1 MITSNKIYV
10 FGLLLAFI
18 AGSCSSNTD
27 DSPVVVEYKSEQLS
41 QNQLNYFMP
50 QNLSQADSTRFA
62 DHYIKQWVKKQ
73 AVCDVA
79 LQENEKLAEEI
90 EFKVN
95 DYRQKLIIHEYT
107 SKLIRD
113 SLDTNVP
120 ETEIATYYEQFK
132 QDFVSKEDQYSFF
145 HLVTASQS
153 VSDASK
159 WMRSNDP
166 ADFEKLYQWGLQNAL
181 QYKLDSAFV
190 NGKEV
195 EKVEVGYFGNLKSE
209 SPGKLIRWNGVIQGQ
224 RRRYLFKMLEVV
236 KQGQSLPL
244 KLCREQIRRIIINE
258 RKINLIEDVEDKI
271 LSNARANNYIKD

>member
-1 MITSNKIYV
+1 M
-10 FGLLLAFI
+10 LLALVV
-18 AGSCSSNTD
+18 GSCSNNTD
-27 DSPVVVEYKSEQLS
+27 TSPVVAEYKSEKLS

-50 QNLSQADSTRFA
+50 QNLSKVDSTRFA

-79 LQENEKLAEEI
+79 LEENEKLAEEI

-107 SKLIRD
+107 SQLIRD
-113 SLDTNVP
+113 SLDTEVP
-120 ETEIATYYEQFK
+120 ESEIQAYYEQFK

-145 HLVTASQS
+145 HLVTANQS
-153 VSDASK
+153 VTDAAK
-159 WMRSNDP
+159 WMRSDEQP
-166 ADFEKLYQWGLQNAL
+166 DFEQLYQWALQNAL
-181 QYKLDSAFV
+181 QYKLDSSFV
-190 NGKEV
+190 SGKEV

-236 KQGQSLPL
+236 KQGESLPL

-271 LSNARANNYIKD
+271 LTNARANNYIKD